1 MSFSIGSTGTSMGP
15 RSALSHF
22 GQGDDEGP
30 LINTRVVK
38 RLLAFLRPYW
48 RRMVVAFL
56 LMLVAT
62 AMTLLTPYLIRL
74 AIDQSIATGDTAG
87 LARISLLTAAAF
99 LLLAVA
105 TAVQRYLLSWTGQR
119 VLANMRA
126 ALFDHLQ
133 HLSLNYHE
141 SHIVGVTV
149 SRVINDV
156 AVINDL
162 LSQGLI
168 TLAGDLL
175 ILVGIIGIMLTMSP
189 RLALL
194 TFIVLPLMWFFTYLF
209 SRRARRA
216 YRATRSTVAGVVGNL
231 AEDIG
236 GMRVIQ
242 AFVREEQSQARFN
255 RVNDANRQAH
265 IDAMSLSLAFM
276 PTVEFL
282 AMLATAIVLYF
293 GGRAVAGNQLT
304 IGVMIAFLAYVN
316 RFFQPLQEL
325 SQLFTTLQSAMAG
338 GEQVVRLLEAEPA
351 VQDRP
356 GAREMPPILGLVEL
370 DHVSFAY
377 RPEGPTILHDISLR
391 AGPGQLIAL
400 VGPTGAGKTSI
411 ANLVLRFYDAQEG
424 AVRIDGVDVR
434 EVAQRSLRRQM
445 GLVSQDSFLFT
456 GTVADNIRF
465 ARPDATQAQM
475 EEAAQLANAHDFIC
489 DMPDGY
495 ETRVLEGGANLSVG
509 QRQLLCLARAVLAG
523 PRIFILDEATAHVDT
538 LTEALIQEALERI
551 FARHTTIVI
560 AHRLSTVRRAD
571 LIYVIDDG
579 RIVEQGTHEQ
589 LLEEEGLY
597 HTLYDRQFLST

>member
-1 MSFSIGSTGTSMGP
+1 
-15 RSALSHF
+15 
-22 GQGDDEGP
+22 
-30 LINTRVVK
+30 
-38 RLLAFLRPYW
+38 
-48 RRMVVAFL
+48 
-56 LMLVAT
+56 
-62 AMTLLTPYLIRL
+62 
-74 AIDQSIATGDTAG
+74 
-87 LARISLLTAAAF
+87 
-99 LLLAVA
+99 
-105 TAVQRYLLSWTGQR
+105 
-119 VLANMRA
+119 
-126 ALFDHLQ
+126 
-133 HLSLNYHE
+133 
-141 SHIVGVTV
+141 
-149 SRVINDV
+149 
-156 AVINDL
+156 
-162 LSQGLI
+162 
-168 TLAGDLL
+168 
-175 ILVGIIGIMLTMSP
+175 
-189 RLALL
+189 
-194 TFIVLPLMWFFTYLF
+194 
-209 SRRARRA
+209 
-216 YRATRSTVAGVVGNL
+216 
-231 AEDIG
+231 
-236 GMRVIQ
+236 
-242 AFVREEQSQARFN
+242 
-255 RVNDANRQAH
+255 
-265 IDAMSLSLAFM
+265 
-276 PTVEFL
+276 
-282 AMLATAIVLYF
+282 
-293 GGRAVAGNQLT
+293 
-304 IGVMIAFLAYVN
+304 
-316 RFFQPLQEL
+316 
-325 SQLFTTLQSAMAG
+325 LFTTLQSAMAG

-589 LLEEEGLY
+589 LLERESLY
-597 HTLYDRQFLST
+597 YTLYDRQFLST